1 MYEPTYWKDE
11 VVENPYRYKKLR
23 TRTEALNT
31 SLIQEK
37 SCRKALSRAQ
47 LISITWSRESWKDMK

>member
-11 VVENPYRYKKLR
+11 VVENPYRYKE
-23 TRTEALNT
+23 TRMEVLNT
-31 SLIQEK
+31 SLIREK
-37 SCRKALSRAQ
+37 FCRKALSRAQ